1 MGRVST
7 CQKNCNTID
16 LRGAQ
21 VNKSRRHPGNRD
33 INNTQD
39 RQRSRPQES
48 TSCPTGSSNFTARDV
63 AQFKEFQASMA

>member
-21 VNKSRRHPGNRD
+21 VNKGEMIEAFIPVKLYKTIQHL
-33 INNTQD
+33 
-39 RQRSRPQES
+39 
-48 TSCPTGSSNFTARDV
+48 
-63 AQFKEFQASMA
+63 